1 MIYIKLN
8 RSSYFALS
16 RILSHIPLPEG
27 VGQRH
32 DQRAAQ
38 DEAERMAVDQQEL
51 LPEGMVEDVELGH
64 LALVLVETGMKQQP
78 ELGELHIKSIEKN
91 HQ

>member
-1 MIYIKLN
+1 MKLN
-8 RSSYFALS
+8 LNCLAIDALP
-16 RILSHIPLPEG
+16 HKPLPEG

-32 DQRAAQ
+32 DQCAAQ

>member
-1 MIYIKLN
+1 MKLN
-8 RSSYFALS
+8 LNCLA
-16 RILSHIPLPEG
+16 IDALSHIPLPEG

-51 LPEGMVEDVELGH
+51 LPEGMVEDVDLCLEFTGSY
-64 LALVLVETGMKQQP
+64 AFYTWMRAAFFEAAGLVCIFWL
-78 ELGELHIKSIEKN
+78 LYW
-91 HQ
+91 

>member
-1 MIYIKLN
+1 MKLN
-8 RSSYFALS
+8 LNCLAIDALP
-16 RILSHIPLPEG
+16 HIPLPEN

-51 LPEGMVEDVELGH
+51 FPVPEGMVEDVELGH
-64 LALVLVETGMKQQP
+64 LALVLVEAGMKQQP